1 MKKYIA
7 VLLAFVM
14 CLSLCACGS
23 DGEPSPNDQNETTN
37 IWSVVQSVD
46 DFGDVVDSNV
56 KCIGAVFHGD
66 FSNTATNSSDLTV
79 KVYARGNDLST
90 FVLELLEYDDMKAL
104 FYGSD
109 EITVKI
115 KVGDTITEYSASGA
129 GGYIFVRDSRWS
141 ENYRDYYPEGT
152 GLYEALMMGN
162 DVRFVIEVGS
172 SKYNFTVEA
181 GNFNE
186 LATQLMQE

>member
-1 MKKYIA
+1 MKKWIA
-7 VLLAFVM
+7 LLLAAVM
-14 CLSLCACGS
+14 CLSLAACGS
-23 DGEPSPNDQNETTN
+23 NGETSHNNQNEKTN
-37 IWSVVQSVD
+37 IWSIVQTVD

-79 KVYARGNDLST
+79 KVYARGNDLSA
-90 FVLELLEYDDMKAL
+90 FGLELLEYDDMKTL
-104 FYGSD
+104 FLDSN

-115 KVGDTITEYSASGA
+115 KVGDTTTEYSASGA
-129 GGYIFVRDSRWS
+129 GGYIFIEDSRWS

-162 DVRFVIEVGS
+162 DVRVVIEVGS